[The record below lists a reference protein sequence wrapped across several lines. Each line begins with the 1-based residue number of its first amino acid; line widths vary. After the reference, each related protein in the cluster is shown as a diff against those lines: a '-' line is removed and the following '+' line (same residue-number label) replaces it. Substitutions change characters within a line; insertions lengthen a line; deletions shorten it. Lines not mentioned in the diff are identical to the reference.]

1 MAEEK
6 RSIEISYKANLKD
19 LINKLK
25 RLPDITSQ
33 EAKKMVSNLNQQI
46 KQAEKAAAKSAKAQE
61 RGAKALRKSAAQ
73 SAEEFDKLHNKSR
86 RASESLD
93 QTADSAGDVDQ
104 GFSALSLGLRQVNP
118 ELAEAAE
125 NAADFSAVG
134 EGLVKGLKGASPQIL
149 AAAAAVAVITF
160 AFTAYQKSIEK
171 ANEATLAYRD
181 AIKQLNAEQKA
192 LKANL
197 SAAQD
202 VYREQLISYLE
213 LTGQIDKYSA
223 SLMRTQEQIKGQ
235 FKGQLDQADQI
246 IDRRKEDL
254 LIIERLRAG
263 ETAISTENKER
274 LKTLQ
279 LQLTDELHHLDLTK
293 MRITEEAQLTLIQEE
308 LRKKLKEE
316 EGERVK
322 ILNAQRKA
330 LNMAEQANELQQEY
344 ERELESEEK
353 RQEAINALKDK
364 SLLSQEDQNAALAE
378 AQRLL
383 ALQQEMANKLLDLR
397 GTELEKITA
406 RYDAEFKRMGEL
418 AVETRDFETFKALS
432 QAFYEDRA
440 KEYHELEMKRIRE
453 RRDAIL
459 DGSKMLVSSLDTFAQ
474 ASMDFLNNTDRATE
488 ESMQK
493 LHRLRQAAAVANIA
507 IGLAETLARA
517 ATMGPVAGGLLAVA
531 ATTAAAA
538 QTAAVVSEPPPTLH
552 MGGLA
557 PDERTRVLTG
567 EAVLDRTTTRRL
579 GDEGVRNLQNNN
591 AGGGAE
597 VIILQPFKHF
607 DRYTRSARRRAG
619 RMAGSGSY

>member
-19 LINKLK
+19 LVNKLK
-25 RLPDITSQ
+25 TLPEITSQ
-33 EAKKMVSNLNQQI
+33 EAKKMVANLDRQV
-46 KQAEKAAAKSAKAQE
+46 KQAEKAAK
-61 RGAKALRKSAAQ
+61 KSAAA
-73 SAEEFDKLHNKSR
+73 SKAAAKAATKSSR
-86 RASESLD
+86 EGAAGFKDLKK
-93 QTADSAGDVDQ
+93 AGDEASLSLEEMADNAGDADM
-104 GFSALSLGLRQVNP
+104 GFSAIAMALREVNP
-118 ELAEAAE
+118 ELGEAVE
-125 NAADFSAVG
+125 NAADFNAVG
-134 EGLVKGLKGASPQIL
+134 EGLVKGFKSMNLAAL
-149 AAAAAVAVITF
+149 AAAAAVGVITYSF
-160 AFTAYQKSIEK
+160 V
-171 ANEATLAYRD
+171 AYRD
-181 AIKQLNAEQKA
+181 LARQAEQTTLDYRDAVRQLAEAQKMLDDNLNASKDIVRSQII
-192 LKANL
+192 
-197 SAAQD
+197 D
-202 VYREQLISYLE
+202 YLE
-213 LTGQIDKYSA
+213 LTGKIDNYSA
-223 SLMRTQEQIKGQ
+223 ALMRTESQIEQQ
-235 FKGQLDQADQI
+235 FAGQLTQADKI
-246 IDRRKEDL
+246 IEAREEDL
-254 LIIERLRAG
+254 LIIKRLQAG
-263 ETAISTENKER
+263 EKAISDESRER

-279 LQLTDELHHLDLTK
+279 LQFSNGNKNLDLTK
-293 MRITEEAQLTLIQEE
+293 EGMRQEADLEVMRRSIVAKLAEENKHRETI
-308 LRKKLKEE
+308 LKGRE
-316 EGERVK
+316 
-322 ILNAQRKA
+322 KA
-330 LNMAEQANELQQEY
+330 LEMARDLNELQKDY
-344 ERELESEEK
+344 DRELEAEEK
-353 RQEAINALKDK
+353 RQQAINALKDN
-364 SLLSQEDQNAALAE
+364 SLSIQEDQNAALAE

-383 ALQQEMANKLLDLR
+383 ALQQEMANKLLELR

-406 RYDAEFKRMGEL
+406 RYDAEFSRMGEL

-607 DRYTRSARRRAG
+607 DRFTRSARRRAG